1 MLKLLPDTQRLAKR
15 FLSGRAGLDD
25 VVTVYQ
31 ATGRLPRMLDML
43 MQVGRRK
50 EKAKGK
56 ETYVVED
63 EALVALMDETYVT
76 QLSVRYLR
84 V

>member
-1 MLKLLPDTQRLAKR
+1 
-15 FLSGRAGLDD
+15 
-25 VVTVYQ
+25 
-31 ATGRLPRMLDML
+31 MLDML